1 MLSEQELLK
10 FLLPE
15 YLVEYFDITKIINKK
30 NINIQYRNIEANI

>member
-15 YLVEYFDITKIINKK
+15 YLVEYFDITKIEEK
-30 NINIQYRNIEANI
+30 EG